1 MSVPAAYLGVILIWS
16 TTPLAI
22 KWSGEGVGYLFGV
35 TGRML
40 IGVVLAMLVLRLMRL
55 RLSWGVTARQTY
67 LAAGLG
73 IYLAMTAIY
82 WSAQLIPSGWVA
94 VVFGLAPIV
103 TGVMARLWL
112 TERGLT
118 PVRLAA
124 ILVALTGLGV
134 IFTSGLHAGG
144 QMVLGLAGV
153 LFSVLCHSAS
163 AVWIKRLNA
172 GLHGLVVAAGGLLV
186 ATPLF
191 LLTWL
196 LQDGD
201 LPTVTLV
208 QTRTLWAIV
217 YLGVIGSVLGFA
229 LYYYVLRHVET
240 TRVALITLV
249 TPVIAL
255 IIGQWLNG
263 ESVPLEVWLGTSLI
277 LLGLLIFEL
286 GSLVWQ
292 SNIQMIG
299 RGWYRK

>member
-40 IGVVLAMLVLRLMRL
+40 IGVVLALVVLHAMRL
-55 RLSWGVTARQTY
+55 RLSWHPAARRTY

-73 IYLAMTAIY
+73 IYMAMTTIY
-82 WSAQLIPSGWVA
+82 WSAQLIPSGWIA
-94 VVFGLAPIV
+94 VVFGLAPIM
-103 TGVMARLWL
+103 TGLMARIWL

-118 PVRLAA
+118 PVRLLAV
-124 ILVALTGLGV
+124 LVALLGLGV
-134 IFTSGLHAGG
+134 IFAAGLHASDRTA
-144 QMVLGLAGV
+144 LGLAGV
-153 LFSVLCHSAS
+153 VFSVSCHSAS
-163 AVWIKRLNA
+163 AVWVKRFDA
-172 GLHGLVVAAGGLLV
+172 GLHGLVVATGGLLV

-191 LLTWL
+191 VLSWL
-196 LQDGD
+196 FQDGG
-201 LPTVTLV
+201 LPVLASIE
-208 QTRTLWAIV
+208 TRTLGAII

-255 IIGQWLNG
+255 IMGQWFNG
-263 ESVPLEVWLGTSLI
+263 ESVPSEVWFGASLI
-277 LLGLLIFEL
+277 MLGLLIFEL
-286 GSLVWQ
+286 GSRLWQ
-292 SNIQMIG
+292 AGFQVLEKA
-299 RGWYRK
+299 RERK